1 MTKRLYDAAKE
12 VLASWEHGDLAGAV
26 RKLDAAVNDPD
37 LLATPEELDRAR
49 AIHGSD
55 EVEIDE
61 GALTSRCEEEN
72 GLWVSAW
79 VWVPLPEPEPKP
91 KPEPEYGKGVLNEYT
106 CPACGREWESE
117 WDCVCVDDCPSSG
130 LRAIS
135 PDGDGS

>member
-1 MTKRLYDAAKE
+1 MTQRLYDAAKE

-37 LLATPEELDRAR
+37 LPATTEEIDRAR

-61 GALTSRCEEEN
+61 WALTSRCEEEN

-79 VWVPLPEPEPKP
+79 VWVPLPEPE
-91 KPEPEYGKGVLNEYT
+91 YGKGVLNEYT
-106 CPACGREWESE
+106 CPACGTEWESE
-117 WDCVCVDDCPSSG
+117 WDCACDDDCPSGG